1 MTDILQR
8 ILATKVT
15 EVTGQARKTPLAELK
30 SRSADLPQPRG
41 FTDAIE
47 SRIARGDPAV
57 ICEIK
62 KASPSK
68 GVIRENLDPAAVARS
83 YAESG
88 AACLSVLT
96 DQAWFQGHDDHL
108 VAARQS
114 CSLPVI
120 RKDFTIDSYQVWQA
134 RVIGADAI
142 LLIVAALEDSALLEL
157 SELAA
162 SLKMDVLVEV
172 HNRLELERALKLP
185 TRLVGVNNR
194 NLRTFETSLQTTID
208 MLPQIPA
215 DRTVV
220 TESGIHQ
227 PEDVVRM
234 RQHNV
239 HAFLVGEAFMSAPEP
254 GARLKDLF
262 FPQQCTQ

>member
-1 MTDILQR
+1 MTDILES
-8 ILATKVT
+8 ILATKVA
-15 EVTGQARKTPLAELK
+15 EVAGQARKTPLEALK
-30 SRSADLPQPRG
+30 SRSADLPRPRG
-41 FTDAIE
+41 FVDAIE

-57 ICEIK
+57 ISEIK

-68 GVIRENLDPAAVARS
+68 GVIRENLDPAAIARS
-83 YAESG
+83 YAEGG

-96 DQAWFQGHDDHL
+96 DQTWFQGHDDHL
-108 VAARQS
+108 ATAKRS

-120 RKDFTIDSYQVWQA
+120 RKDFVIDPYQVWQA
-134 RVIGADAI
+134 RLIGADAI

-172 HNRLELERALKLP
+172 HDCLELERALKLP
-185 TRLVGVNNR
+185 VRLIGVNNR
-194 NLRTFETSLQTTID
+194 NLRTFETSLQTTIS

-227 PEDVVRM
+227 PEDVALM
-234 RQHNV
+234 REHNV

-262 FPQQCTQ
+262 FPDR

>member
-1 MTDILQR
+1 MTDILAS
-8 ILATKVT
+8 ILATKAA
-15 EVTGQARKTPLAELK
+15 EVAEQKRRTPLEALK
-30 SRSADLPQPRG
+30 GRSADLPQPRG
-41 FTDAIE
+41 FAAAIE
-47 SRIARGDPAV
+47 SRTARGAPAV

-68 GVIRENLDPAAVARS
+68 GVIRENLDPAAIARS
-83 YAESG
+83 YAGSG

-96 DQAWFQGHDDHL
+96 DQTWFQGHDDHL

-120 RKDFTIDSYQVWQA
+120 RKDFVIDPYQVWQA
-134 RVIGADAI
+134 RSIGADAI

-157 SELAA
+157 GELAMG
-162 SLKMDVLVEV
+162 LGMDVLVEV
-172 HNRLELERALKLP
+172 HDRRELERALELP
-185 TRLVGVNNR
+185 VWLIGVNNR
-194 NLRTFETSLQTTID
+194 NLKTFETSLQTTIG
-208 MLPQIPA
+208 MLPRIPA

-227 PEDVVRM
+227 PEDVALM
-234 RQHNV
+234 REHNV

-254 GARLKDLF
+254 GAKLRDLF
-262 FPQQCTQ
+262 FPNR

>member
-1 MTDILQR
+1 MTDILAN
-8 ILATKVT
+8 ILATKVA
-15 EVTGQARKTPLAELK
+15 EVAEQAPTTPLAELK
-30 SRSADLPQPRG
+30 SRSADLPQCRG
-41 FTDAIE
+41 FVDAIE
-47 SRIARGDPAV
+47 SRISQGAPAV

-68 GVIRENLDPAAVARS
+68 GIIRENLNPAAVARS
-83 YAESG
+83 YAEGG

-96 DQAWFQGHDDHL
+96 DQTWFQGHDDHL

-120 RKDFTIDSYQVWQA
+120 RKDFVIDPYQVWQA

-157 SELAA
+157 SELAM
-162 SLKMDVLVEV
+162 SIGLDVLIEV
-172 HNRLELERALKLP
+172 HNRPELERALKLP
-185 TRLVGVNNR
+185 VRLIGVNNR
-194 NLRTFETSLQTTID
+194 NLRTFETSLQTTIN
-208 MLPQIPA
+208 MLGQIPA

-227 PEDVVRM
+227 PEDIALM

-239 HAFLVGEAFMSAPEP
+239 HAFLVGEAFMSANEP
-254 GARLKDLF
+254 GTRLKDLF
-262 FPQQCTQ
+262 FPDRIG

>member
-1 MTDILQR
+1 MTDILAS
-8 ILATKVT
+8 ILATKVA
-15 EVTGQARKTPLAELK
+15 EVTGQARKTPLEALK
-30 SRSADLPQPRG
+30 SRSADLSQPRG
-41 FTDAIE
+41 FVDAIE

-68 GVIRENLDPAAVARS
+68 GIIRENLDPVAIARS
-83 YAESG
+83 YAEGG

-96 DQAWFQGHDDHL
+96 DQTWFQGHDDHL

-120 RKDFTIDSYQVWQA
+120 RKDFIIDPYQVWQA
-134 RVIGADAI
+134 RSIGADAI
-142 LLIVAALEDSALLEL
+142 LLVVAALEDSALLEL
-157 SELAA
+157 SELTI
-162 SLKMDVLVEV
+162 SLGMDVLIEV
-172 HNRLELERALKLP
+172 HDRPELERALKLP
-185 TRLVGVNNR
+185 VRLIGINNR
-194 NLRTFETSLQTTID
+194 NLRTFETSLQTTVG

-227 PEDVVRM
+227 PEDVALM
-234 RQHNV
+234 REHNV

-254 GARLKDLF
+254 GAKLRELF
-262 FPQQCTQ
+262 FPNQ